1 MVRRRTTAAL
11 AALGLAPVVVL
22 GGCAAPPELLRADGV
37 ARADAAAGEFPA
49 EIDALRRSAFTL
61 GAAMLA
67 AAPEQNQVTGPVSLL
82 YAVAMLRAGAGSTT
96 ADEMDRV
103 LGLPEQNLDAALNS
117 QLAQWE
123 KFDGDPGSV
132 DEDEP
137 PVSPLMHLANG
148 VFVDAGT
155 PTGEGY
161 LRILAEHY
169 GSGVYPLDYSDPS
182 TKQAMD
188 AWVDHHTGGRI
199 TEAPGGYHPDN
210 TLTLLNAVYF
220 AAAWEQP
227 FDPSATEDADF
238 TTASGERV
246 SVPMMGNLVQTAY
259 ARGKGWQG
267 MDLPYGDGFVM
278 RLILP
283 DGGTPVMDQAGLLD
297 VATVMD
303 GADEA
308 MVVLELPR
316 WNHTHQQD
324 LLPILRRLG
333 LDETFG
339 SAPDLAA
346 IQQDALVTG
355 AAQQANITVGEK
367 GTIAAAVTQLDV
379 MSGSMPPQ
387 PDVELS
393 FDRPFLYQ
401 IIHLPTGFPLFL
413 GTVMDPR

>member
-1 MVRRRTTAAL
+1 MRRRTTAAL
-11 AALGLAPVVVL
+11 AALGLAPAVML
-22 GGCAAPPELLRADGV
+22 GGCAAPPELLRAEGV
-37 ARADAAAGEFPA
+37 ARADAAAAEFPA

-82 YAVAMLRAGAGSTT
+82 CAVAMLRAGAGGTT
-96 ADEMDRV
+96 AEEMDKV

-117 QLAQWE
+117 LLAQWE
-123 KFDGDPGSV
+123 EFDGDPGSV

-137 PVSPLMHLANG
+137 PGKPLMHLANG
-148 VFVDAGT
+148 VFVDAQT
-155 PTGEGY
+155 PTGDDY
-161 LRILAEHY
+161 LRLLAEHY
-169 GSGVYPLDYSDPS
+169 GSGVYPVDYSAPS
-182 TKQAMD
+182 TKAAMD
-188 AWVDHHTGGRI
+188 AWVDRHTGGRI
-199 TEAPGGYHPDN
+199 TEAPGSYDPGN

-238 TTASGERV
+238 TTASGEKV
-246 SVPMMGNLVQTAY
+246 SVPMMGNLVQAWY
-259 ARGKGWQG
+259 ARGKGWKG
-267 MDLPYGDGFVM
+267 LDLPYGDGFVM
-278 RLILP
+278 RLVLP
-283 DGGTPVMDQAGLLD
+283 DGGSPVLDQSGLAE

-303 GADEA
+303 DAGEA
-308 MVVLELPR
+308 LVVLELPR
-316 WNHTHQQD
+316 WNHTHRQD
-324 LLPILRRLG
+324 LLPILHGLG

-339 SAPDLAA
+339 PDPDLEA
-346 IQQDALVTG
+346 IQQYASVTG

-367 GTIAAAVTQLDV
+367 GTIAAAVTQFDV
-379 MSGSMPPQ
+379 MSGSLPPQ
-387 PDVELS
+387 PDIELS